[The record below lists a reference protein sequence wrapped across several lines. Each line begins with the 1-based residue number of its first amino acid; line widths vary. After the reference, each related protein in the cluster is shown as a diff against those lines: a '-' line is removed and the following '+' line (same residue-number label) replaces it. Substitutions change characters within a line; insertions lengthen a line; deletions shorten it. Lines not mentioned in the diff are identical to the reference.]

1 MSGVTHLE
9 KAQELQEKN
18 LLAAWRA
25 MLSHEAGR
33 LVLWSILDK
42 TGIAKVGAGMFVHF
56 GSDQDALLRGRQQVG
71 GEILDEFI
79 HTNDPEAYYVMLKE
93 ADDRDYELRKAAELT
108 ETEGEQE
115 D

>member
-1 MSGVTHLE
+1 MSELTHLE
-9 KAQELQEKN
+9 KAQALQEKN

-42 TGIAKVGAGMFVHF
+42 AGIAKVGAGMFMHF

-71 GEILDEFI
+71 GEILDDFV
-79 HTNDPEAYYVMLKE
+79 HANDPEAYFVMLKE
-93 ADDRDYELRKAAELT
+93 ADMRDDELRIAAELT